1 MSTPHFSKL
10 KSVQYEQQFLRSFPI
25 LFVTLVFGRKMNFKA
40 IFFAF
45 FTHIFHVNASYR
57 LITKRRLKTTRFR
70 SKSLKIVAWWGQA
83 LKHFSTRCSMR
94 NGFARLFYFDGWL
107 VLRIIMHFWCAATS
121 SFSSLQQLWRQRGF
135 LNKESRSDEGANRCF
150 FSTFFVLWTHAKI
163 FLRATRF
170 VLFQFGYLL
179 KGYKVNIMHHQ

>member
-10 KSVQYEQQFLRSFPI
+10 KSVQYEQQFLRSFPM

-40 IFFAF
+40 NFFCL
-45 FTHIFHVNASYR
+45 FHPYFS
-57 LITKRRLKTTRFR
+57 LKRQLPIDHKKKVENCKILDQ
-70 SKSLKIVAWWGQA
+70 SPKKIVAWWGQA

-150 FSTFFVLWTHAKI
+150 FSTFFVLWTHAII
-163 FLRATRF
+163 FLKSHQVYF
-170 VLFQFGYLL
+170 ISVWLPV
-179 KGYKVNIMHHQ
+179 KGV